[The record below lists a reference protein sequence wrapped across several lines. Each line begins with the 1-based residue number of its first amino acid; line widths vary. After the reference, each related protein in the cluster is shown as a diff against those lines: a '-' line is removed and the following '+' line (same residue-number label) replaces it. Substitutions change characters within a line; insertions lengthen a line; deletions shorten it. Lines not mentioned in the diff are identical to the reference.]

1 LAIERLLAAAKER
14 PRLGLGLLALLFAVQ
29 ISPWLYPSVDGCL
42 YLKTVSDFLSAP
54 RLDDFCCLVPPGY
67 PLLIAPAFVF
77 GDRPFLAVSMLNWL
91 LAVAMIGGV
100 YLWARR
106 LAPSAALALT
116 TAVGVNISLWIFY
129 RRPTKEIATLA
140 LLMWTVNAMHS
151 LLDERR
157 MARVMGLTAVVA
169 LLTTYLVLIRYAGIM
184 LVLAFAA
191 AAALLVRRGDLRPAR
206 AVGMSLVIG
215 LVSTSALLLW
225 LVYDRSHGTG
235 GTYVDSI
242 VSIYHDRSVSEPR
255 AHDGDGLD
263 GEVQEVEVRK
273 PRHFTRALLYRVNDL
288 TCLTVPGLW
297 KSSSGAGELLSL
309 STSAGTLVLAVL
321 ALGWWRIVSTRI
333 DVLALMLP
341 IYLLLYAHWDS
352 SQPGGRFLLPVLPII
367 FACVG
372 VGLIAIVRSA
382 AAPAAGKSRYLL
394 CICWL
399 IWGRQPVIGCSSTPR
414 VRRSASA
421 ICQSSI
427 GSRTGFNSKPAGSH
441 SPRRSSRVATVC
453 GSIWIGSGCGFSST
467 RPSATSNGSSRR
479 WAVIRSPG
487 SPSSASTDRFS
498 SCAASRINRLP
509 PSESARIATRPAI
522 ASNLCRGDFYCVAP
536 PPANTRIA
544 NRSES
549 GR

>member
-14 PRLGLGLLALLFAVQ
+14 PRLGLSLLALLFAVQ

-77 GDRPFLAVSMLNWL
+77 GDRPFLAVSILNWL

-100 YLWARR
+100 YVWARR
-106 LAPSAALALT
+106 LAPSTPLVLT

-140 LLMWTVNAMHS
+140 LLMWTVNAMHR

-157 MARVMGLTAVVA
+157 MARVMGLTAAVA

-191 AAALLVRRGDLRPAR
+191 AAALLVRRGELRPAR

-242 VSIYHDRSVSEPR
+242 VSIYHNRSVSEPR

-263 GEVQEVEVRK
+263 ADGQEGEVSK

-309 STSAGTLVLAVL
+309 STLAGTLVLAVL
-321 ALGWWRIVSTRI
+321 ALGWWKIVSTRI

-382 AAPAAGKSRYLL
+382 AAPAARRWESPVFALYLL
-394 CICWL
+394 AHLGQATGYWL
-399 IWGRQPVIGCSSTPR
+399 LIDAPR
-414 VRRSASA
+414 AAECQRNLPIVDRLSDKIQQQAGWVALAPTLEQSCNGLWLALDWKRMRILENPPQRRVEW
-421 ICQSSI
+421 IVE
-427 GSRTGFNSKPAGSH
+427 KAGSD
-441 SPRRSSRVATVC
+441 PIA
-453 GSIWIGSGCGFSST
+453 GFSVECVDG
-467 RPSATSNGSSRR
+467 PIQLLRR
-479 WAVIRSPG
+479 EPNREASPERIG
-487 SPSSASTDRFS
+487 TNRDTTGDR
-498 SCAASRINRLP
+498 L
-509 PSESARIATRPAI
+509 
-522 ASNLCRGDFYCVAP
+522 
-536 PPANTRIA
+536 
-544 NRSES
+544 
-549 GR
+549 